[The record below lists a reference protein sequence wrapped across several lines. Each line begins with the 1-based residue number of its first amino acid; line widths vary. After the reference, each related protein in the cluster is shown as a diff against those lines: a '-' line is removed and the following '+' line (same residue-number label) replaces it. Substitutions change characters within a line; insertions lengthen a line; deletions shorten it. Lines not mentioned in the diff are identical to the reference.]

1 MVEVL
6 YKGRKR
12 KVHSG
17 SRGGKYVVVQGTKRY
32 LKVRKSA
39 SKKKPAKKTTKKC
52 VGCKNMKCV
61 CIPRKKKVVKRKP
74 QKKKKPAK
82 RHKGKSLMNYFKMS
96 GGDEFQLTNLQ
107 YPAFTVKTS
116 DFARNYVEGLGISES
131 LPIGTL
137 KKAREKLQNPQATLE
152 EAMKNTN
159 FHNAVMSAVST
170 IQKRQGI
177 KTRYRVLKPQNNAN
191 ETHRGVQNRKNNA
204 GSTKLSSAYN
214 GVNRL
219 ANNEV

>member
-1 MVEVL
+1 
-6 YKGRKR
+6 
-12 KVHSG
+12 
-17 SRGGKYVVVQGTKRY
+17 
-32 LKVRKSA
+32 
-39 SKKKPAKKTTKKC
+39 
-52 VGCKNMKCV
+52 MKCV